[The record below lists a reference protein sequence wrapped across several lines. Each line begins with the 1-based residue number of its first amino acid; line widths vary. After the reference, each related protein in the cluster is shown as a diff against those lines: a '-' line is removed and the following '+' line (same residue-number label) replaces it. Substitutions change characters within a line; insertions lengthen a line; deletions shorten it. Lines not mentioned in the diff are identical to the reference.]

1 MGDLLTLAK
10 QCLSIVSSATA
21 KDTEITMLIN
31 AAIADLTRQGINVD
45 TTNDLVKCAIVMYVK
60 ANFGMVDIKDKE
72 LAQRTYILL
81 CKNLGLSSEYLEVE
95 SNG

>member
-10 QCLSIVSSATA
+10 QCLSIVSTATA

-31 AAIADLTRQGINVD
+31 AGIADLTRQGIVVD
-45 TTNDLVKCAIVMYVK
+45 ITNDLVKSTIVMYVK
-60 ANFGMVDIKDKE
+60 ANFGMTDIKEKE

-81 CKNLGLSSEYLEVE
+81 CKNLGLSSEYMEVE
-95 SNG
+95 SND

>member
-1 MGDLLTLAK
+1 MGDLLVLAK

-21 KDTEITMLIN
+21 KDTEITMLIK
-31 AAIADLTRQGINVD
+31 AAIADLTRQGINAD
-45 TTNDLVKCAIVMYVK
+45 ITNDLVKCAIVMYVK

>member
-1 MGDLLTLAK
+1 
-10 QCLSIVSSATA
+10 
-21 KDTEITMLIN
+21 MLIN
-31 AAIADLTRQGINVD
+31 AAKADLTRQGINVD

-81 CKNLGLSSEYLEVE
+81 CKKSRL
-95 SNG
+95 